1 MKRTSPKGKTMP
13 LFVVRHQHD
22 SKTCPAA
29 NPKMGAMLLQHVSKK
44 NASSMGI
51 TMHGEAVVNGAHTFY
66 LILEAPNQDAVKKYR
81 TPFAQAGTVEILPS
95 STCETVVERA
105 GC

>member
-1 MKRTSPKGKTMP
+1 MA

-22 SKTCPAA
+22 AKTCPAA
-29 NPKMGAMLLQHVSKK
+29 NPKMGAMLLQHISKQ
-44 NASSMGI
+44 NAASMGVTI
-51 TMHGEAVVNGAHTFY
+51 QSEAVVNGAHTLFM
-66 LILEAPNQDAVKKYR
+66 IVEAANEAVVKKFM
-81 TPFAQAGTVEILPS
+81 TPFAQAGKVEVLPS